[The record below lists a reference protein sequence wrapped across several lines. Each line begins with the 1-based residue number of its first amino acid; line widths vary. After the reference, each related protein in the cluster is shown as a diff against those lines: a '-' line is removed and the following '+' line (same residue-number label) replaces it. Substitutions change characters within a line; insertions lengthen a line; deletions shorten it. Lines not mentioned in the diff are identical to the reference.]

1 MKKKDVERNGKNNN
15 NTKATTD
22 KLNII
27 IIIFLAVTA
36 QCSFFLK

>member
-27 IIIFLAVTA
+27 VIFLAVTA
-36 QCSFFLK
+36 QCSFFLT